1 MGWNLRNYQHKQ
13 KSPKEIN
20 CLQVNNKT
28 ITDIKDIANEFNI
41 HFTTLLKKWKKI
53 NQSTIWIYTL
63 PTTTK
68 LRFILDPTTKEE
80 VQSEIKTQK
89 NNKFFGPSS
98 IPTKVLKLLKTSLSE
113 PISLLQTFILKQ
125 TLFLKLSNKQVEH
138 KYSRKMI
145 TLITTDPFHSSW
157 S

>member
-13 KSPKEIN
+13 KLPKEIN
-20 CLQVNNKT
+20 WLQVNNKT

-41 HFTTLLKKWKKI
+41 HFTTLLKKWKKLI
-53 NQSTIWIYTL
+53 SPQSEFTHYL
-63 PTTTK
+63 PQPNWDS
-68 LRFILDPTTKEE
+68 FFLDPTTKEE

-89 NNKFFGPSS
+89 INKSFGPSS

-125 TLFLKLSNKQVEH
+125 TLPETLK
-138 KYSRKMI
+138 
-145 TLITTDPFHSSW
+145 
-157 S
+157 

>member
-125 TLFLKLSNKQVEH
+125 TLFLKLSNKQMKH
-138 KYSRKMI
+138 YSRKMI
-145 TLITTDPFHSSW
+145 TLITTDPFHSSR

>member
-98 IPTKVLKLLKTSLSE
+98 IPTKVTFENFFKWTHLIIANLYFETNTFPETLK
-113 PISLLQTFILKQ
+113 
-125 TLFLKLSNKQVEH
+125 
-138 KYSRKMI
+138 
-145 TLITTDPFHSSW
+145 
-157 S
+157 

>member
-13 KSPKEIN
+13 KLPKEIN
-20 CLQVNNKT
+20 WLQVNNKT

-125 TLFLKLSNKQVEH
+125 TLFLKLSNKQMEH

-145 TLITTDPFHSSW
+145 TLITTDPFHSSR